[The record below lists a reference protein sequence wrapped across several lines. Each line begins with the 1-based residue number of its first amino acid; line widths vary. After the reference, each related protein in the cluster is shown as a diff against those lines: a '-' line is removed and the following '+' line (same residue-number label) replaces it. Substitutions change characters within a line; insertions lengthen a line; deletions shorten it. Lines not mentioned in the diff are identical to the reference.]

1 MAFGIGFR
9 TRQDLHKHY
18 SVFRSQHLRILVTI
32 QQIGR
37 ELPEVFRNGTT
48 SLNYKLNVP
57 PRLSFNRWEDG

>member
-9 TRQDLHKHY
+9 TRQDLHKH
-18 SVFRSQHLRILVTI
+18 SQHLRILVTI